1 MFTLKSKIILTVAL
15 LAVVGGIFGAMYF
28 QNKVLRNSLVEQS
41 RELALTSE
49 NVSRLQ
55 ILVSA
60 LEKDRAD
67 FREALD
73 TLSANSK
80 KARGE
85 LDKLN
90 KVFASHD
97 LSTLAK
103 KKPGLIQNR
112 VNSGSA
118 RALRLLE
125 CETGGDCG
133 LPTVPAKPSA
143 TGAAKPN

>member
-1 MFTLKSKIILTVAL
+1 MLTLKSKVLLAVAL
-15 LAVVGGIFGAMYF
+15 LAIVGGIFGAMYF
-28 QNKVLRNSLVEQS
+28 QNKALRNSLVEQS
-41 RELALTSE
+41 KDLALTAE

-55 ILVSA
+55 TLVSS
-60 LEKDRAD
+60 LEEDRDD

-73 TLSANSK
+73 SLAESSK

-85 LDKLN
+85 LNKLN

-97 LSTLAK
+97 LDTLAR

-125 CETGGDCG
+125 CETGGDCE
-133 LPTVPAKPSA
+133 LPTAPAKSPA
-143 TGAAKPN
+143 TRSAKPN